1 MSVATITEIRQL
13 ALASEGGSRGTLAAA
28 ASRYLSATKDSNIDF
43 TTKLLADPALRG
55 YNAQFASFAGAQEG
69 KGPFKTPVRTS
80 SICEMMKML
89 LGSPTAS
96 VEQAS
101 FVVTL
106 NVNDTI
112 DWIGAVTTYAA
123 SVAAGTYLAG
133 QTQADAGTLCALLY
147 TAMHTQDAT
156 ISGVS
161 YTRSTGLFTITRT
174 SGIFTLLLASG
185 TNHAKS
191 IGVLLGFAATLAAL
205 VDLTSADT
213 YTTTI
218 QQTPPFKYT
227 FVQSQIAQL
236 PSYSFFI
243 NRGFTDASGNTVKGY
258 NLGQVAK
265 MKFSGKDD
273 APVEMEA
280 SLMAQLE
287 ATSAIS
293 WTPNYFESPVLMFN
307 GTTVK
312 VAGAAS
318 AVPNVPEWSIDLD
331 PGLKAYRPLSQQQYP
346 FDFLA
351 PGPFKASGDMQ
362 VYFMTEAERN
372 KFIND
377 TLTSLEFLCTGA
389 LTGGG
394 TVKDT
399 LDISLP
405 NVEYDAYPFGDEG
418 SYLGAK
424 VKYKAVGAFSAG
436 SFVPL
441 VTAYVISRTPP
452 GF

>member
-1 MSVATITEIRQL
+1 
-13 ALASEGGSRGTLAAA
+13 
-28 ASRYLSATKDSNIDF
+28 
-43 TTKLLADPALRG
+43 
-55 YNAQFASFAGAQEG
+55 
-69 KGPFKTPVRTS
+69 
-80 SICEMMKML
+80 MKML
-89 LGSPTAS
+89 LGSPSAS

-101 FVVTL
+101 FVVTTGA
-106 NVNDTI
+106 NDTL
-112 DWIGAVTTYAA
+112 DFIGASTTYAA
-123 SVAAGTYLAG
+123 TVAAGTYVAG
-133 QTQADAGTLCALLY
+133 QTQADTGSLCQLLY
-147 TAMHTQDAT
+147 AAMHTAD
-156 ISGVS
+156 SSVNSVS
-161 YTRSTGLFTITRT
+161 YSRSTGLFTMTRST
-174 SGIFTLLLASG
+174 GTFSLLLASG
-185 TNHAKS
+185 TNHSKS

-205 VDLTSADT
+205 TDQTSADT
-213 YTTTI
+213 YTTAI

-227 FVQSQIAQL
+227 FAQGQIAQL

-243 NRGFTDASGNTVKGY
+243 NRGFTDISGNTIKGY

-265 MKFSGKDD
+265 LKFSGKDD

-293 WTPNYFESPVLMFN
+293 WSPNYFESPVLMFS

-318 AVPNVPEWSIDLD
+318 AVPNVPEWSIEMD

-346 FDFLA
+346 YDFLA
-351 PGPFKASGDMQ
+351 PGPFKASGDMV
-362 VYFMTEAERN
+362 VYFMTEVERN

-377 TLTSLEFLCTGA
+377 TLTSLEFLCQGA

-399 LDISLP
+399 LDIVLP
-405 NVEYDAYPFGDEG
+405 NVEYDAYPLADEG
-418 SYLGAK
+418 GYLGAK
-424 VKYKAVGAFSAG
+424 VKYKAVGAFSG
-436 SFVPL
+436 SYTPL
-441 VTAYVISRTPP
+441 ATIYVISRTPP